1 MIYLNA
7 QPDDYYFTWQIELQ
21 LLNFSKLGI
30 RPEDIH
36 VLIGY
41 HPQRGV
47 RDYFQELIAGNSQAT
62 FFTYPDNRI
71 SKSYPSS
78 IRPHIIKQHIQ
89 AHPELRNTP
98 VFYCDSDILLRE
110 IPAFSSMLADD
121 YWYVSDT
128 RHYLD
133 LDYIKRCGS
142 EALFVDMCAVVD
154 IPPETVI
161 QNNEQVGGAQYLL
174 KNTTYEFWDKVER
187 DCEALYALLN
197 DFNCRLGEAEYIK
210 NGKKKTE
217 YGGIQAWCTDMWVVL
232 WNAWLAG
239 HKTLIHPELDFCW
252 TKNNL
257 TEWHKKK
264 ILHYSG
270 VMPQKN
276 NPFFRKSKYTL
287 ADPFDENF
295 DDIDKDSCS
304 MPVIELIGEYVK
316 IREKNRIDLT
326 DVTFLIPVRIDSEGR
341 LQNLLMVIAY
351 LHKHFDTHII
361 VAESDGTSRVPVH
374 RLPSCCRYF
383 FIQDDDPKLHRTR
396 LNNRLIKQS
405 DTAIVALY
413 DTDAVLA
420 PEQIKAAVETIRN
433 GNAHYASPYN
443 GEFLDVDKMLK
454 GLFGRVLDAGILQC
468 NKNKLMVV
476 TKRSWGGACFLLK
489 EAYIEA
495 GMENERFLS
504 WGPDDIERVKRLEIL
519 GYTIRRVEGPLFHL
533 NHERKENSGYQD
545 HDVYCTYMQIYFD
558 LCSMTKEQLCAHVAE
573 WKWSENLNE
582 VI

>member
-1 MIYLNA
+1 
-7 QPDDYYFTWQIELQ
+7 
-21 LLNFSKLGI
+21 
-30 RPEDIH
+30 
-36 VLIGY
+36 
-41 HPQRGV
+41 
-47 RDYFQELIAGNSQAT
+47 
-62 FFTYPDNRI
+62 
-71 SKSYPSS
+71 
-78 IRPHIIKQHIQ
+78 
-89 AHPELRNTP
+89 
-98 VFYCDSDILLRE
+98 
-110 IPAFSSMLADD
+110 
-121 YWYVSDT
+121 
-128 RHYLD
+128 
-133 LDYIKRCGS
+133 
-142 EALFVDMCAVVD
+142 
-154 IPPETVI
+154 
-161 QNNEQVGGAQYLL
+161 
-174 KNTTYEFWDKVER
+174 
-187 DCEALYALLN
+187 
-197 DFNCRLGEAEYIK
+197 
-210 NGKKKTE
+210 
-217 YGGIQAWCTDMWVVL
+217 VVL

-396 LNNRLIKQS
+396 LNNWLIKQS

-519 GYTIRRVEGPLFHL
+519 GYRIRRVEGPLFHL

-573 WKWSENLNE
+573 WNWSENLNE